1 VKKRTMHVPDL
12 LNEAFHYA
20 KPVPFSRGMRL
31 DFGSTTVLLI
41 SGTASIDERGQ
52 TVHVGDLRAQT
63 RRTFKNLTGLLG
75 SEGLSWHDVVYTRI
89 YLRDIERDYE
99 ALNEERIGFFREQEI
114 PEYPAS
120 CCVQA
125 HLCRSE
131 LLVEI
136 EAVAVRDPLDEA

>member
-1 VKKRTMHVPDL
+1 MGAPNEQRSTGSNARARCPAGPEEAIPVKKRTMHVPDL

-75 SEGLSWHDVVYTRI
+75 R
-89 YLRDIERDYE
+89 R
-99 ALNEERIGFFREQEI
+99 A
-114 PEYPAS
+114 
-120 CCVQA
+120 
-125 HLCRSE
+125 CRS
-131 LLVEI
+131 
-136 EAVAVRDPLDEA
+136 

>member
-1 VKKRTMHVPDL
+1 MGPEEAIPVKKRTMHVPDL

-52 TVHVGDLRAQT
+52 TI
-63 RRTFKNLTGLLG
+63 RTFKNLTGLLG
-75 SEGLSWHDVVYTRI
+75 SEGLTWHDVVYTRI
-89 YLRDIERDYE
+89 YLRDIDRDYA
-99 ALNEERIGFFREQEI
+99 ALNEERIRFFDEQQI

-136 EAVAVRDPLDEA
+136 EVVAVRDHGDEA